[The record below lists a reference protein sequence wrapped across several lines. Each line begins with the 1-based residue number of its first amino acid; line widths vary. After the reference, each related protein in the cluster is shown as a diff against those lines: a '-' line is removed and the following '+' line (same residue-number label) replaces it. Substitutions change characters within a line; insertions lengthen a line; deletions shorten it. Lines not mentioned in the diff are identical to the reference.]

1 MQERP
6 IIYIVDSDSSVR
18 RAMKRLLQASHM
30 QARTFATP
38 EEFLASTFQEQNA
51 CLIVDVNGRGDSGL
65 ELQKSLAARGTELP
79 IIFMTT
85 LDVGEV
91 RDRLKEAGAAGYF
104 RKPVDDQAL
113 LDAIRWALSNQ
124 RTTPP
129 Q

>member
-1 MQERP
+1 MQEQP

-51 CLIVDVNGRGDSGL
+51 CLIVDVNGLGDSGL
-65 ELQKSLAARGTELP
+65 ELQKTLAARGAELP

-85 LDVGEV
+85 FEVGEV
-91 RDRLKEAGAAGYF
+91 RDRLKEAGAVGYF

-113 LDAIRWALSNQ
+113 LDTIRWALSNQ
-124 RTTPP
+124 RATPP

>member
-38 EEFLASTFQEQNA
+38 KEFLESTFQDQNA
-51 CLIVDVNGRGDSGL
+51 CLIVDVNGLGDRGL
-65 ELQKSLAARGTELP
+65 ELKKILAARGAELP

-85 LDVGEV
+85 FEIGEV
-91 RDRLKEAGAAGYF
+91 RDQLKEAGAVGYF

-113 LDAIRWALSNQ
+113 LDTIRWALSNQ
-124 RTTPP
+124 RATPP
-129 Q
+129 H